1 MKKVLFA
8 ALAAIALLLAAVPA
22 EAGEGVRCIPVE
34 LTVKTNFDGIEVL
47 MGLEKGVND
56 MDSYGFSPAVIKFL
70 AVVAEVPGEKKPV
83 LRLLPDGEECPGAD
97 ADWGSMPIEA
107 RYFYIEPGHT
117 GYEPVKNKKKKIV
130 KLKQVIKALDKGQ
143 EKIETDIK
151 FTLSLPTG
159 SSQPGAGGMGGG
171 GGG

>member
-1 MKKVLFA
+1 MKHLFV
-8 ALAAIALLLAAVPA
+8 ALAIVLLLSAVPA
-22 EAGEGVRCIPVE
+22 AAGEGVRCIPVE
-34 LTVKTNFDGIEVL
+34 LTVNTNHQGVEVL

-56 MDSYGFSPAVIKFL
+56 MDSYGLSPATIKFL

-83 LRLLPDGEECPGAD
+83 LRLLPHGEECPGID
-97 ADWGSMPIEA
+97 ADWDSLPTEV

-130 KLKQVIKALDKGQ
+130 KLKHVIKALDAGD
-143 EKIETDIK
+143 EKMEVDVK

-159 SSQPGAGGMGGG
+159 SSQPGAGGMGGR
-171 GGG
+171 

>member
-1 MKKVLFA
+1 MRKVLFA

-34 LTVKTNFDGIEVL
+34 LTVNTNHQGVEVL
-47 MGLEKGVND
+47 MGLEKGVGD
-56 MDSYGFSPAVIKFL
+56 MDSYGVSPATIKFL
-70 AVVAEVPGEKKPV
+70 AVVADVPGEKKPQ
-83 LRLLPDGEECPGAD
+83 LFLLPDGEECPGAD
-97 ADWGSMPIEA
+97 ADWKSLPSVV

-130 KLKQVIKALDKGQ
+130 KLKEVTKALDAGK
-143 EKIETDIK
+143 EELETDIK
-151 FTLSLPTG
+151 FTLSLPSG